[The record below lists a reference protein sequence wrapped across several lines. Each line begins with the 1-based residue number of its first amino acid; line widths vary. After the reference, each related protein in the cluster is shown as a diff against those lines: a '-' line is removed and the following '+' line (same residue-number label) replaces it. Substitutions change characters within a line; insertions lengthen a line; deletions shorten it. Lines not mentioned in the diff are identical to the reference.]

1 MTTFAAAKQEEAML
15 DNLKKYHVVLASN
28 SPRRRMLLEGLD
40 IPFEVKVL
48 PDIDESYP
56 PGMPLEQVAEHI
68 ACEKAAAYK
77 PLMADDELII
87 TADTIVIVDESPL
100 QPPPEG
106 EASFAA
112 APLPSGEGL
121 GVRLLGKPRDK
132 DDAVRM
138 LHMLSDH
145 THRVVTGVC
154 LTAKGRE
161 RRFSATTDV
170 TFKHLTDEEIAYYLE
185 KYRPYD
191 KAGAY
196 GVQEWIGYV
205 GVSAISGSFYNVM
218 GFPVQRVYNE
228 LAAF

>member
-28 SPRRRMLLEGLD
+28 SPRRRLLLEGLD

-68 ACEKAAAYK
+68 ACEKAAAYT

-87 TADTIVIVDESPL
+87 TADTVVIVGGDGET
-100 QPPPEG
+100 PPC
-106 EASFAA
+106 
-112 APLPSGEGL
+112 
-121 GVRLLGKPRDK
+121 VLGKPRDK
-132 DDAVRM
+132 DDATRM

-154 LTAKGRE
+154 LTAKDRE

-170 TFKHLTDEEIAYYLE
+170 TFKRLTDEEIAYYLE

-196 GVQEWIGYV
+196 GVHEWIGYV
-205 GVSAISGSFYNVM
+205 GVSSIAGSFYNVM

>member
-1 MTTFAAAKQEEAML
+1 ML
-15 DNLKKYHVVLASN
+15 DNLRKYHVVLASN

-56 PGMPLEQVAEHI
+56 EGMPLEQVAEHI
-68 ACEKAAAYK
+68 ASEKAAAYK
-77 PLMADDELII
+77 PMMGDNELII
-87 TADTIVIVDESPL
+87 TADTVVIV
-100 QPPPEG
+100 EG
-106 EASFAA
+106 E
-112 APLPSGEGL
+112 
-121 GVRLLGKPRDK
+121 VLGKPHDK
-132 DDAVRM
+132 DDAIRM
-138 LHMLSDH
+138 LRTLSDN

-154 LTAKGRE
+154 LMAKGRE
-161 RRFSATTDV
+161 RRFSAVTDV
-170 TFKHLTDEEIAYYLE
+170 TFKRLTDEEIDYYLE
-185 KYRPYD
+185 TYRPYD

-218 GFPVQRVYNE
+218 GFPVQRVYSE

>member
-1 MTTFAAAKQEEAML
+1 MTTFAAAKQEDAML

-87 TADTIVIVDESPL
+87 TADTVVIVGDYKSP
-100 QPPPEG
+100 P
-106 EASFAA
+106 AV
-112 APLPSGEGL
+112 SGNGQ
-121 GVRLLGKPRDK
+121 VLGKPRDK
-132 DDAVRM
+132 DDAIRM
-138 LHMLSDH
+138 LRMLSDN

-154 LTAKGRE
+154 LTVKGRE

-170 TFKHLTDEEIAYYLE
+170 TFKRLTDEEIAYYLE

-205 GVSAISGSFYNVM
+205 GVSAIAGSFYNVM

-228 LAAF
+228 LATF

>member
-1 MTTFAAAKQEEAML
+1 ML
-15 DNLKKYHVVLASN
+15 DNLKNYHVVLASN

-56 PGMPLEQVAEHI
+56 SNMPLEQVAEHI

-77 PLMADDELII
+77 PLMGDDELII
-87 TADTIVIVDESPL
+87 TADTIVIVNG
-100 QPPPEG
+100 Q
-106 EASFAA
+106 
-112 APLPSGEGL
+112 
-121 GVRLLGKPRDK
+121 VLGKPHDK
-132 DDAVRM
+132 DDAARM
-138 LHMLSDH
+138 LRMLSDC

-154 LTAKGRE
+154 LRAKGRM

-170 TFKHLTDEEIAYYLE
+170 TFKHLSDEEIAYYLE
-185 KYRPYD
+185 AYRPYD

-205 GVSAISGSFYNVM
+205 ACTAMNGSYFNVM
-218 GFPVQRVYNE
+218 GFPVHLVYKA
-228 LAAF
+228 LKQML

>member
-1 MTTFAAAKQEEAML
+1 MTTFAAAKQEDAML

-87 TADTIVIVDESPL
+87 TADTVVIVGDYKSP
-100 QPPPEG
+100 P
-106 EASFAA
+106 AV
-112 APLPSGEGL
+112 SGNGQ
-121 GVRLLGKPRDK
+121 VLGKPRDK
-132 DDAVRM
+132 DDAIRM
-138 LHMLSDH
+138 LRMLSDN

-154 LTAKGRE
+154 LTVKGRE

-170 TFKHLTDEEIAYYLE
+170 TFKRLTDEEIAYYLE

-205 GVSAISGSFYNVM
+205 GVSAIAGSFYNVM
-218 GFPVQRVYNE
+218 GFPVQRIYNE
-228 LAAF
+228 LATF

>member
-1 MTTFAAAKQEEAML
+1 MTTFAPQKEENML
-15 DNLKKYHVVLASN
+15 DNLKKYRVVLASN

-56 PGMPLEQVAEHI
+56 EGMPLEQVAEHI

-87 TADTIVIVDESPL
+87 TADTVVIVGDYKSPPAVSGNGDYKS
-100 QPPPEG
+100 PP
-106 EASFAA
+106 A
-112 APLPSGEGL
+112 
-121 GVRLLGKPRDK
+121 VLGKPHGK
-132 DDAVRM
+132 AEAVRM
-138 LHMLSDH
+138 LRMLSDN

-154 LTAKGRE
+154 LMAKGRE
-161 RRFSATTDV
+161 RRFSVTTDV
-170 TFKHLTDEEIAYYLE
+170 TFKALSDEEIDYYLE
-185 KYRPYD
+185 TYRPYD

-205 GVSAISGSFYNVM
+205 GVMAISGSFFNVV
-218 GFPVQRVYNE
+218 GFPVQRVYSE
-228 LAAF
+228 LATF

>member
-1 MTTFAAAKQEEAML
+1 ML

-28 SPRRRMLLEGLD
+28 SPRRRLLLEGLD

-48 PDIDESYP
+48 PDVDESYP
-56 PGMPLEQVAEHI
+56 ADMPLEQVAEYI
-68 ACEKAAAYK
+68 AGEKAAAYK

-87 TADTIVIVDESPL
+87 TADTIVIAGDCNC
-100 QPPPEG
+100 
-106 EASFAA
+106 
-112 APLPSGEGL
+112 APT
-121 GVRLLGKPRDK
+121 VLGKPRDK
-132 DDAVRM
+132 ADAVRM
-138 LHMLSDH
+138 LHLLSGR

-154 LTAKGRE
+154 LMAKGRE
-161 RRFSATTDV
+161 RHFSAVTDV
-170 TFKHLTDEEIAYYLE
+170 TFKQLSDEEIDYYLE

-205 GVSAISGSFYNVM
+205 GVSAIAGSFYNVM

>member
-1 MTTFAAAKQEEAML
+1 MRRKKKKIML
-15 DNLKKYHVVLASN
+15 DNLKKYRVVLASN

-56 PGMPLEQVAEHI
+56 EGMPLEQVAEHI

-87 TADTIVIVDESPL
+87 TADTVVIVGDYKSPPAVSGNGDCKS
-100 QPPPEG
+100 PP
-106 EASFAA
+106 A
-112 APLPSGEGL
+112 
-121 GVRLLGKPRDK
+121 VLGKPHDK
-132 DDAVRM
+132 AEAVRM
-138 LHMLSDH
+138 LRMLSDN

-154 LTAKGRE
+154 LMAKGRE
-161 RRFSATTDV
+161 RRFSVTTDV
-170 TFKHLTDEEIAYYLE
+170 TFKALSDEEIDYYLE
-185 KYRPYD
+185 TYRPYD

-205 GVSAISGSFYNVM
+205 GVTAISGSFFNVV
-218 GFPVQRVYNE
+218 GFPVQRVYSE
-228 LAAF
+228 LATF